1 MMSHLNET
9 SQVTPRSSVESSSV
23 NYCRQIS
30 VCSSSLTKH
39 PDSYQALLNVLTDD
53 DVLLGLPCKQFG
65 DID

>member
-9 SQVTPRSSVESSSV
+9 SQVTLRSSVESSLV
-23 NYCRQIS
+23 NFCRQIS
-30 VCSSSLTKH
+30 VC